1 MGIKTQWKY
10 IECLERDVEWLENE
24 MTAVNSP
31 FGHAGGGTHKT
42 EAGFES
48 IVARKAEKEQMLE
61 EAKVQLADLLLD
73 AYKLHV
79 AVKVSEELL
88 YDNAFN
94 LESYLLNSFAKA
106 LGNAEEEAFLTG
118 DGKNKPTGILNATGG
133 GEVGVTTAAD
143 SIKADEVIDP
153 VYKLKRP
160 YRKNAAFITS
170 DSTLAQI
177 RKLKDSN
184 GNYLW
189 QPALTAGEPDRILGY
204 PVYTSDYMPKIAKGA
219 AVMAFGDFSYY
230 NIGDRGTRSVAELKE
245 LYAANGLVGF
255 VSKERV
261 DGKLILPEAVQIMKM
276 KVA

>member
-1 MGIKTQWKY
+1 M
-10 IECLERDVEWLENE
+10 
-24 MTAVNSP
+24 
-31 FGHAGGGTHKT
+31 
-42 EAGFES
+42 
-48 IVARKAEKEQMLE
+48 
-61 EAKVQLADLLLD
+61 
-73 AYKLHV
+73 
-79 AVKVSEELL
+79 
-88 YDNAFN
+88 
-94 LESYLLNSFAKA
+94 
-106 LGNAEEEAFLTG
+106 
-118 DGKNKPTGILNATGG
+118 
-133 GEVGVTTAAD
+133 
-143 SIKADEVIDP
+143 
-153 VYKLKRP
+153 YKLKRP

-204 PVYTSDYMPKIAKGA
+204 PVYTSAYMPKIAKGA

-276 KVA
+276 KAA